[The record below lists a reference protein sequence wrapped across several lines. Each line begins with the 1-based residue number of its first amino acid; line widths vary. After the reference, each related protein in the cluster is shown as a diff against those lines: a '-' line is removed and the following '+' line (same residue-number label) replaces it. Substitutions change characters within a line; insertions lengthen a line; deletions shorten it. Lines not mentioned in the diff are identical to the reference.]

1 MSSTGLTYNTPAYVR
16 AIPAY
21 QWEAWIR
28 NGDLPILEFDH
39 ECLNVVAAIL
49 KATRRWLEAQR

>member
-1 MSSTGLTYNTPAYVR
+1 MSSTGLTYNTPADVR

-21 QWEAWIR
+21 QWESWIR
-28 NGDLPILEFDH
+28 NGDLILEFDH

-49 KATRRWLEAQR
+49 KATRRRLEAQR